1 MMNNTDSPRLIWE
14 ALHRAAVA
22 EPSRIGYVFRGREFS
37 YQQMDELSDRVAC
50 GLLNLG
56 YCAGERLGIIA
67 LTIPEWI
74 ITYFAAAK
82 IGVII
87 VGLNIRYRDSEL
99 EYMINQ
105 SQARGIVSTNKQDDM
120 DYVTFFDGF
129 REKIPS
135 VKDFVFF
142 EGEGFEGSTS
152 FDSLL
157 HSEINSP
164 ALDQAKSEVQPDDL
178 VIIIYTSGTTG
189 KPKGAAL
196 SNKSQLAS
204 ALAQV
209 KHTESTADDISV
221 LAMPLNHVG
230 GITCGVV
237 ASLLRRAK
245 IVLLPAFSPAEVIE
259 QSRLHGATGIGGV
272 PTMHTLMLM
281 NAAFPTWDTSNV
293 RTVTT
298 GGSNADPALLNQL
311 KQAYPNATIMNL
323 YGLSEVSGGMVMSP
337 KDCDFE
343 TLVRSIG
350 KVMEGFEAKVIDMEG
365 AEVPRGEKGEL
376 CLKGDAMAKGYFRME
391 KETEEAFGADGWLR
405 TGDIAYIDEDE
416 YITLV
421 GRKKEMYLQG
431 GFNVYPA
438 EVENLLSKHPD
449 VMMVA
454 GIGVPDPVLGEVG
467 RYYIILKPGSTPDAE
482 DIISYCKKHLADY
495 KIPRQIVFREEL
507 PMTPVGKIMKSKL
520 KDEYAATELDSTN

>member
-1 MMNNTDSPRLIWE
+1 MMNNTDNPQLIWQ
-14 ALHRAAVA
+14 ALDQAASA
-22 EPSRIGYVFRGREFS
+22 DPSRIGYIFRGREIS
-37 YQQMDELSDRVAC
+37 YKEIDEQSDRVAC
-50 GLLNLG
+50 ALLNLG
-56 YCAGERLGIIA
+56 YCKGDRLGIIA
-67 LTIPEWI
+67 LTIPEWL

-105 SQARGIVSTNKQDDM
+105 SQARGIVSTKKQDDL

-142 EGEGFEGSTS
+142 EGVGFEDSIS

-157 HSEINSP
+157 QSEINSSE
-164 ALDQAKSEVQPDDL
+164 LNQAKSEVQPDDL

-209 KHTESTADDISV
+209 NHTESTPDDISV
-221 LAMPLNHVG
+221 LSLPLNHVG
-230 GITCGVV
+230 GITCGVI
-237 ASLLRRAK
+237 ASLLRQAK
-245 IVLLPAFSPAEVIE
+245 VVLLPSFSPAEVIE
-259 QSRLHGATGIGGV
+259 QSRIYGATGIGGV
-272 PTMHTLMLM
+272 PTMHTLILM
-281 NAAFPTWDTSNV
+281 NAAFSSWDTSNV
-293 RTVTT
+293 RIVTT
-298 GGSNADPALLNQL
+298 GGSNADPALLTNL

-337 KDCDFE
+337 RDCDFE
-343 TLVRSIG
+343 TMVRSVG
-350 KVMEGFEAKVIDMEG
+350 KVMKGFEAKVIDSEG
-365 AEVPRGEKGEL
+365 EELPRGEKGEL
-376 CLKGDAMAKGYFRME
+376 CLKGEAMARGYFRME
-391 KETEEAFGADGWLR
+391 KATEEAFGTDGWLR
-405 TGDIAYIDEDE
+405 TGDIAYMDEEE

-507 PMTPVGKIMKSKL
+507 PLTPVGKIMKSKL
-520 KDEYAATELDSTN
+520 KEEYAATELDSTN